1 MKIFNSKLYIK
12 LLLITLCIITCVM
25 IPLDANNTT
34 NYKSVFNNNTN
45 DFNVLVINSYNS
57 SSEWEH
63 FVFQGIENK
72 LDDYPNIKINREYLD
87 SRQRLD
93 EEYLKGFLEL
103 LNLKYS
109 NKKIDTILVI
119 DDEAFNLARKN
130 LFNSNSIF
138 YKTPIVFTG
147 VNKVLNLTK
156 EEKNYITGVVQIEN
170 NLQLINMILDIH
182 KDITKINIILDN
194 ATYSNVVKENIESVK
209 MYFKRPIEIN
219 YLQHTY
225 IEDILNELSKDSTSY
240 EGNIIVGDFKSLNG
254 DDIYPLKE
262 TIKLIKNTISTP
274 IYTKSQPYVFT
285 GIVGGIVDLGQTHGN
300 VLGDIIIKLSEGES
314 VSNLNLIY
322 DSLEKVVFDYNSL
335 DEYNINPLL
344 LPENSLFINKGAFD
358 FLLPT
363 SVKVFIWSTLITF
376 CIFIIVLIYKL
387 FLHKRESLKNKKL
400 YLNAQEAERLKT
412 EFISTVSHELR
423 TPINIILNTSKL
435 LSLKSENGNIDKVY
449 LNEKLSYIDQN
460 SQRLLRLVN
469 NILDLTKIQSGFME
483 AHFEMSNI
491 VEIIENTVLSIVD
504 FAKSHNIEVLF
515 DTEEEEIITAVD
527 EPKLERTLLNLL
539 SNSIKFTPSNGN
551 IIVMVRRDANK
562 VFIDI
567 KDTGIGISEDYLP
580 YIFDKFKQVDSSLTR
595 FNEGSGL
602 GLSIVKG
609 LVTIQDGT
617 ISVASKPNVGTIFTL
632 TFPITKI
639 DNVTSS
645 SPIKH
650 SNLDEIVKIELS
662 DIKDKED

>member
-240 EGNIIVGDFKSLNG
+240 EANIIVGDFKSLNG

-274 IYTKSQPYVFT
+274 IYTKS
-285 GIVGGIVDLGQTHGN
+285 
-300 VLGDIIIKLSEGES
+300 
-314 VSNLNLIY
+314 
-322 DSLEKVVFDYNSL
+322 
-335 DEYNINPLL
+335 
-344 LPENSLFINKGAFD
+344 
-358 FLLPT
+358 
-363 SVKVFIWSTLITF
+363 
-376 CIFIIVLIYKL
+376 
-387 FLHKRESLKNKKL
+387 
-400 YLNAQEAERLKT
+400 
-412 EFISTVSHELR
+412 
-423 TPINIILNTSKL
+423 
-435 LSLKSENGNIDKVY
+435 
-449 LNEKLSYIDQN
+449 
-460 SQRLLRLVN
+460 
-469 NILDLTKIQSGFME
+469 
-483 AHFEMSNI
+483 
-491 VEIIENTVLSIVD
+491 
-504 FAKSHNIEVLF
+504 
-515 DTEEEEIITAVD
+515 
-527 EPKLERTLLNLL
+527 
-539 SNSIKFTPSNGN
+539 
-551 IIVMVRRDANK
+551 
-562 VFIDI
+562 
-567 KDTGIGISEDYLP
+567 
-580 YIFDKFKQVDSSLTR
+580 
-595 FNEGSGL
+595 
-602 GLSIVKG
+602 
-609 LVTIQDGT
+609 
-617 ISVASKPNVGTIFTL
+617 
-632 TFPITKI
+632 
-639 DNVTSS
+639 
-645 SPIKH
+645 
-650 SNLDEIVKIELS
+650 
-662 DIKDKED
+662 